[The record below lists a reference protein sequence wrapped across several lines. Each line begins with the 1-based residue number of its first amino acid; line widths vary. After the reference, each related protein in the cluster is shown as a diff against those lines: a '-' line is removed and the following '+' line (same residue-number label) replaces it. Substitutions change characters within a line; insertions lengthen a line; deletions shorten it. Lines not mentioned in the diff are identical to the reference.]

1 MKTNSIAVLSRG
13 ESIDYKVDAW
23 QIQGSALTQGEID
36 KQKNFLDLNGSD
48 PNGFQ
53 ILVHHSRGKFSC
65 LLTGKAAHKDNR
77 ERDIRL
83 SVLFDGLEES
93 LARKVAIAAL
103 LPEESKAL
111 LEKLQQ
117 GIVFNGDAADPV
129 FQKYGWKADF
139 AKLAEVL
146 ECPCF
151 ANLEVS
157 GNASLSRAWERD
169 NEQDARKKLANELK
183 SHVFSGGDGAK
194 LVVAVAPQTA
204 WWKKAQEEADRL
216 LWCGADETNLTELR
230 ERKRQEEEQKRR
242 DEAAAKEA
250 EDRKKKT
257 LSEFRG
263 SGTGEKYPLA
273 ENLADSILDLVQQV
287 FFLSSQRPSD
297 SSETSRSLP
306 ASSKPSRGL
315 SQPVQSG
322 SATSSPTSR
331 GSSTS
336 WIQALSKPR
345 NLWILR
351 AWIAASVLVGLA
363 LLLSLASDL
372 VSQKKKPQPN
382 PAQEVKSQ
390 KAKAD

>member
-1 MKTNSIAVLSRG
+1 MKTKYIAVLSRG

-23 QIQGSALTQGEID
+23 QIQGSALTQGAID

-53 ILVHHSRGKFSC
+53 ILVHRGRGKFSC
-65 LLTGKAAHKDNR
+65 LLTGKAAYKDNR
-77 ERDIRL
+77 GRDIRL

-117 GIVFNGDAADPV
+117 GIVFNGDAADSV
-129 FQKYGWKADF
+129 FKDYGWKADF

-157 GNASLSRAWERD
+157 GNASFSTAWERD

-230 ERKRQEEEQKRR
+230 ERKRREEEQKRR
-242 DEAAAKEA
+242 DEEVAKEA
-250 EDRKKKT
+250 ENRKKKT
-257 LSEFRG
+257 ISDLRG

-273 ENLADSILDLVQQV
+273 ENLVDLVQLV
-287 FFLSSQRPSD
+287 FFLSSQR

-306 ASSKPSRGL
+306 GSSKPSTGL
-315 SQPVQSG
+315 SQPVQGG

-351 AWIAASVLVGLA
+351 AWVVASVLAGLA

-372 VSQKKKPQPN
+372 VSQKKKLQPN